1 MLAAQAREPY
11 LGGMRLPAILCVALA
26 ATACRSDNE
35 PVKLSPGQAAAP
47 AASASTARPSPTAPP
62 APTAAS
68 GQTATAGG
76 ALQYSVPTG
85 WIVQTPTSPMRK
97 AQFLLP
103 KESNDA
109 EDAQLILFY
118 FGGEGG
124 SKGDNLKRWAGQFV
138 QPDGRDSMEVLQS
151 TTRTVNGMAVT
162 EASLSGTFDAEM
174 MPGQGDRVR
183 RENWSLQ
190 AAIIETPSG
199 PYYAKLTGPRATV
212 GRWEPSFR
220 EWISS
225 LKPAQ

>member
-1 MLAAQAREPY
+1 
-11 LGGMRLPAILCVALA
+11 MRASSILFVALA

-35 PVKLSPGQAAAP
+35 PVKLSPGQAASPP
-47 AASASTARPSPTAPP
+47 ASNSAATARPSPNPHPALPAADASTAR
-62 APTAAS
+62 TGS
-68 GQTATAGG
+68 

-85 WIVQTPTSPMRK
+85 WIVQTPSSSMRK

-103 KESNDA
+103 KESSDA

-124 SKGDNLKRWAGQFV
+124 SKDDNLKRWAGQFV
-138 QPDGRDSMEVLQS
+138 QPDGRDSMEVLQT

-183 RENWSLQ
+183 KETWSLL
-190 AAIIETPSG
+190 AAIVETPSG

-220 EWISS
+220 EWVSS
-225 LKPAQ
+225 LKLAP